1 MNEESALKTAGIG
14 SFGEGKSGI
23 STDRLFRVESG
34 HSADY
39 ALEQAAILMNCVS
52 KLTHHAM
59 LEHDES
65 MVCAAHYLS
74 GMAKAL
80 IEDISHEMM
89 SSLTPTTQRS

>member
-1 MNEESALKTAGIG
+1 MDEIRTAGVG
-14 SFGEGKSGI
+14 SFGE
-23 STDRLFRVESG
+23 RLFRVESG
-34 HSADY
+34 HSADF
-39 ALEQAAILMNCVS
+39 ALEQAAILMSCVN

-80 IEDISHEMM
+80 IEDIAHTMM
-89 SSLTPTTQRS
+89 GNLNPTTRPS